1 MTFTLGI
8 AGITGKFARL
18 VVKHLLQTHAEVHI
32 RGFCRNASKLPDH
45 FRASDRITTIQG
57 DAMSLVDARAF
68 VRGCHV
74 VVCCY
79 LGDNQFMTD
88 GQKVLVDACEL
99 EGVTRYLASDYC
111 LDFTKLELGQHPAK
125 DPMKLVKAHLDSKP
139 TVQGVHVLI
148 GAFMETFW
156 SGYFGV
162 FDPAEITFS
171 YWGDGDE
178 VWESTTYDTAAA
190 FVAAVAT
197 DPNAVGMQ
205 HFLGDRKNIH
215 QIADDFA
222 EVYGKRPRLVRLGSK
237 EDLYHRMHSIYDKDP
252 SDIYGYLA
260 LFYQYYCINGQTYL
274 KPELDNGKYPTV
286 QPITFQQFMQSHRI
300 EELSGSYQNAGS
312 NV

>member
-1 MTFTLGI
+1 MAFTVGI

-18 VVKHLLQTHAEVHI
+18 VVKSLLQSHAEVHI

-45 FRASDRITTIQG
+45 LRASNRITTIQG
-57 DAMSLVDARAF
+57 DSMSLVDARAF
-68 VRGCHV
+68 VHGCNV

-111 LDFTKLELGQHPAK
+111 LDFTKLDLGQHPAK
-125 DPMKLVKAHLDSKP
+125 DPMKLVKAHLDSKT

-162 FDPAEITFS
+162 FNASQTTLS
-171 YWGDGDE
+171 YWGEGDE
-178 VWESTTYDTAAA
+178 IWEATTYGTAAE
-190 FVAAVAT
+190 FVATVAT
-197 DPNAVGMQ
+197 DENAVGLQ

-215 QIADDFA
+215 QIADGFA
-222 EVYGKRPRLVRLGSK
+222 DVYGKRPRLVRFGSK
-237 EDLYHRMHSIYDKDP
+237 DDLYQKMHSIYDNDP
-252 SDIYGYLA
+252 SNVYAYLA

-274 KPELDNGKYPTV
+274 KPELDNHKYPMV
-286 QPITFQQFMQSHRI
+286 QPITFKQFMQSHTI
-300 EELSGSYQNAGS
+300 EELSESYQNAGS
-312 NV
+312 DV

>member
-1 MTFTLGI
+1 MAFTVGV

-18 VVKHLLQTHAEVHI
+18 VVKDLLQNHPEVRI
-32 RGFCRNASKLPDH
+32 RGFCRNVSKLPGH
-45 FRASDRITTIQG
+45 LRESNRITTIQG
-57 DAMSLVDARAF
+57 DSMNLADARAF
-68 VRGCHV
+68 VRGCQV
-74 VVCCY
+74 VICCY

-88 GQKVLVDACEL
+88 GQKVLVDACEE

-125 DPMKLVKAHLDSKP
+125 DPMKLVKAHLDTKT

-162 FDPAEITFS
+162 FDPMQMTFS
-171 YWGDGDE
+171 YWGEGDE
-178 VWESTTYDTAAA
+178 VWESTTYGTAAE

-197 DPNAVGMQ
+197 DQNAVGLQ
-205 HFLGDRKNIH
+205 HFLGDRKNI
-215 QIADDFA
+215 QQVADEFA
-222 EVYGKRPRLVRLGSK
+222 EVYGKRPRLVQLGSK
-237 EDLYHRMHSIYDKDP
+237 DDLYQKMHSIYDKNP
-252 SDIYGYLA
+252 SDVYAYIA

-274 KPELDNGKYPTV
+274 KPELDNVKYPTV
-286 QPITFQQFMQSHRI
+286 RPITFKQFMQSHTI
-300 EELSGSYQNAGS
+300 EELSDSYQNAGS